1 MDINVNLLKGIV
13 KNALAEDIG
22 SGDITSDTIFPDN
35 QSGSAI
41 IVTRENGVVAGLP
54 IAELVFKS
62 LDPEII
68 WEQHVAEGDVV
79 GVNETL
85 ACVSGRLRSILA
97 GERVALNFLQR
108 LSGIATRAKAYVEKT
123 AIYNV
128 KILDTRKTTPG
139 LRILEKYAVRTGGA
153 ENHRFGLFDAVL
165 IKDNH
170 IRGAGSIAGA
180 VSLLKAK
187 LPGRIKIEIE
197 VETLEQVREA
207 LDAGADMIMLDN
219 MPPALMVEA
228 VKLIG
233 GKALVEA
240 SGKVNLDTVEAIAAT
255 GVDFISVGALT
266 HSVQSL
272 DIGLDFI

>member
-13 KNALAEDIG
+13 ENALAEDIG

-62 LDPEII
+62 LDPEIM

-108 LSGIATRAKAYVEKT
+108 LSGIATRAKAYVDKT
-123 AIYNV
+123 VIYNV

-153 ENHRFGLFDAVL
+153 VNHRFGLFDAVL

-170 IRGAGSIAGA
+170 IRGAGGIAGA